1 MLRWRFH
8 FYSIIVIL
16 TIVVSG
22 CSNRAHRHAD
32 KKVFR
37 YNESG
42 GITSL
47 DPAFASNESNTRACM
62 QLYNGLVQADSNLNI
77 KPCIARTWEVLEKGK
92 VFVFHL
98 RNDIFFHENNSFDVR
113 KEFNV
118 LHNKGNP
125 IRVTRKVIASDFAF
139 SFKRLIDP
147 LIASPC
153 LWAMNNVLLDSLG
166 KMTGIEAVD
175 DSTLR
180 ITLKKPF
187 VPFLSM
193 LSMVCCSVVP
203 YEVVDYFGA
212 DFRSHPCGTGPFQF
226 RIWKPDVELVFLKNE
241 NYFENNSKGERLP
254 FLDAVEISFI
264 PEGESAFI
272 EFLKGNLDILMG
284 INGMIRDQL
293 LTRTGQLQPRFE
305 GKFKFQISPYLNTE
319 YLSIVNNCIDSTV
332 KNNPL
337 CDKRIR
343 QALSYGFYR
352 KNLRRYLY
360 GNIGIPGN
368 DGIVPPGLPS
378 YDSTM
383 LVGYY
388 YYPSKVRAL
397 LKEAG
402 YENGNGLPE
411 LILHTNIEA
420 REMCDYIVSQ
430 WEEFGFKVR
439 VVVQSHQDQMNMIDE
454 GKMSFFRSSW
464 IADYPDA
471 ENFLGNFYSKNFPPN
486 GYNMTHFSNR
496 DFDEIYEKAM
506 EELNDSARFVYYQY
520 MDQLLIENAQVMIV
534 YYDQSVR
541 LTQLDLSGLSL
552 NAMNYL
558 SLKEIRKK

>member
-1 MLRWRFH
+1 MPTGRFH
-8 FYSIIVIL
+8 FHSLIILLAI
-16 TIVVSG
+16 IASG

-47 DPAFASNESNTRACM
+47 DPAFASNEANTRACM

-77 KPCIARTWEVLEKGK
+77 KSCIARSWDVQEKGK

-113 KEFNV
+113 EEFNE
-118 LHNKGNP
+118 LHNKSNP
-125 IRVTRKVIASDFAF
+125 IRVTRKVIASDFVV

-147 LIASPC
+147 LTASPC
-153 LWAMNNVLLDSLG
+153 LWVMNHVLRDSLG

-175 DSTLR
+175 DSTLK

-203 YEVVDYFGA
+203 HEVVDYFGA

-241 NYFENNSKGERLP
+241 NYFESNSKGERLP

-264 PEGESAFI
+264 PEGENAFI

-305 GKFKFQISPYLNTE
+305 DKFNFQISPYLNTE
-319 YLSIVNNCIDSTV
+319 YLSVVNNCKDSTA

-360 GNIGIPGN
+360 GNIGVPGN

-378 YDSTM
+378 YDSTVV
-383 LVGYY
+383 VGYN

-402 YENGNGLPE
+402 YEDGKGMPE
-411 LILHTNIEA
+411 LILHTNTEA
-420 REMCDYIVSQ
+420 REMCDYIVRQ
-430 WEEFGFKVR
+430 WEEFGLNVH
-439 VVVQSHQDQMNMIDE
+439 VVVQSHDDQMNMIDE

-471 ENFLGNFYSKNFPPN
+471 ENFLSNFYSKNIPPI
-486 GYNMTHFSNR
+486 GYNATHFSNR

-506 EELNDSARFVYYQY
+506 EEVNDSTRFIYYQY
-520 MDQLLIENAQVMIV
+520 MDQLLIENAPVLIV

-541 LTQLDLSGLSL
+541 LTQPGLSGLSR

-558 SLKEIRKK
+558 LLKEVRKK